1 MVTDQVDLRDHG
13 PRINV
18 SDYFDL
24 RHWAKQFGVTA
35 GEVRRAVACVGD
47 HPREVETY
55 LEFARSMAAA
65 GLEGGARWSR

>member
-1 MVTDQVDLRDHG
+1 MVTDQTDLGDDR

-18 SDYFDL
+18 SDYFEL

-47 HPREVETY
+47 HPKDVETY
-55 LEFARSMAAA
+55 LEFAHPTAAA
-65 GLEGGARWSR
+65 GLAGGDRWSR